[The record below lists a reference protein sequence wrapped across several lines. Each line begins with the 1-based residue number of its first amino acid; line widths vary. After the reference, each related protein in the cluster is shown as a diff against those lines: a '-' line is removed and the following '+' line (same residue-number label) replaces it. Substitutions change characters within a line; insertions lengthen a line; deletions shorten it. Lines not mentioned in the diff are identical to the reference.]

1 MRPSV
6 VNLMQCLQKDMHV
19 NEMEH
24 LQEGASVW
32 YSDVKPMECL
42 KALLFENSSLNI
54 TTSRFSLKWCKSK
67 AKGKD
72 HPRTGH
78 EGPDGE

>member
-24 LQEGASVW
+24 LQKGASVW
-32 YSDVKPMECL
+32 YIDVKPMECL
-42 KALLFENSSLNI
+42 KALLF
-54 TTSRFSLKWCKSK
+54 
-67 AKGKD
+67 
-72 HPRTGH
+72 
-78 EGPDGE
+78 